1 MSSTINQDAIL
12 SGKVSTQEVPLSG
25 TVSAQEMLLSGKV
38 ATLETLIGP
47 PGPQGPKGDPGD
59 SYTVKGLYATLSALQ
74 AAHPMGS
81 EGDAWFVGTSDSNV
95 VYQWDVDQATWVN
108 VGALKGPKGDTGETG
123 PQGPQGPQ
131 GEKGNT
137 GPQGEKGDKGDAFV
151 YSDFTAEQLASLKG
165 EKGDAGPQGPK
176 GDTGEKGPQGEQGP
190 AGQDGTSYT
199 VNGLYSTLSALQ
211 AAHPTGSAGDAWFVG
226 TEDSNVVYQWDVDQA
241 AWVNVGALKGP
252 KGDKGDTG
260 DTGPQGPQ
268 GDKGDTGPQGEQG
281 PQGPKGDTG
290 ATGPQGP
297 QGEKGDKGDAFTYDD
312 FTAEQLA
319 ALKGEKGD
327 TGATGPQGPQG
338 EQGPKGDTGDT
349 GAQGDTGPQG
359 PKGDTGAAGTDG
371 KSAYVSAQDGGY
383 TGTEAQFNADLAAVG
398 GKQSKITASGILKGD
413 GVGNVSGAT
422 PGTDYVASPEIFW
435 ATYNVTTFPEI
446 KAAYDAGKVILL
458 KIPEDMGEVTR
469 ENAGIIILNHYYY
482 ENSEY
487 GEFGEVVF
495 SLVGTSRVYVNQNSP
510 ESLKFVVAFEAG
522 NSFWSNSYATGAPPS
537 CSIEVTLIAS
547 NWDADTKT
555 QTLDGL
561 DLVDSGTNGSLRI
574 AQSATDE
581 QFAAWG
587 AAQPRV
593 TAQSTG
599 TLTVKV
605 AGTVPTIDIP
615 VEVLIV

>member
-25 TVSAQEMLLSGKV
+25 TVSTQEMNLSGKV
-38 ATLETLIGP
+38 STLETLIGP

-74 AAHPMGS
+74 VAHPTGS

-95 VYQWDVDQATWVN
+95 VYQWDVDKASWVN

-123 PQGPQGPQ
+123 PQGPRGPQ
-131 GEKGNT
+131 GEKGDT
-137 GPQGEKGDKGDAFV
+137 GSQGEKGDKGDAFT
-151 YSDFTAEQLASLKG
+151 YADFTAEQLASLKG
-165 EKGDAGPQGPK
+165 EKGDVGPQGPK
-176 GDTGEKGPQGEQGP
+176 GDTGETGPQGAQGP

-226 TEDSNVVYQWDVDQA
+226 TADSNVVYQWDVDKA
-241 AWVNVGALKGP
+241 SWVNVGALKGP
-252 KGDKGDTG
+252 KGDTGLQGPKGDTG
-260 DTGPQGPQ
+260 DTGL
-268 GDKGDTGPQGEQG
+268 
-281 PQGPKGDTG
+281 
-290 ATGPQGP
+290 QGP
-297 QGEKGDKGDAFTYDD
+297 QGEKGNKGDAFTYAD

-327 TGATGPQGPQG
+327 TGATGLQGPQG
-338 EQGPKGDTGDT
+338 EQGPKGDTGDVGPQGPKGDT

-359 PKGDTGAAGTDG
+359 PKGDTGAAGADG
-371 KSAYVSAQDGGY
+371 KSAYASAQDGGY
-383 TGTEAQFNADLAAVG
+383 TGTEAQFNTDLAAVG

-458 KIPEDMGEVTR
+458 KIPVDMVEVTTR
-469 ENAGIIILNHYYY
+469 ENANIIILNDYYY

-487 GEFGEVVF
+487 GEFGKVRF
-495 SLVGTSRVYVNQNSP
+495 SLVGITSIYANQGSP
-510 ESLKFVVAFEAG
+510 EASTFIIDFEDG
-522 NSFWSNSYATGAPPS
+522 NSFWSNSYANSAPPS
-537 CSIEVTLIAS
+537 VSIEVTLIAS
-547 NWDADTKT
+547 NWNADTKT

-561 DLVDSGTNGSLRI
+561 DLVDPGTNGSLRI

-581 QFAAWG
+581 QFTAWC

-593 TAQSTG
+593 TAQADGSI
-599 TLTVKV
+599 TVKL